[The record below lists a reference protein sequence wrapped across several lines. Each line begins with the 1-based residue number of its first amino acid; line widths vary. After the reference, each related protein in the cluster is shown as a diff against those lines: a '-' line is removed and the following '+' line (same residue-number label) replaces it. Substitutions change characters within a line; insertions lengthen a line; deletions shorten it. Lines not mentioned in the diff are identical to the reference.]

1 MSNTVKKIEEE
12 VAALSESELRTFRSW
27 FLEFDAA
34 RWDDRLT
41 CDVQA
46 GKLDGLA
53 AEALEQYGKGQC
65 KRL

>member
-1 MSNTVKKIEEE
+1 MSNTVKKIEDQ
-12 VAALSESELRTFRSW
+12 VAALSEDELGAFRSW

-34 RWDDRLT
+34 RWDEQLAR
-41 CDVQA
+41 DVPA

-53 AEALEQYGKGQC
+53 AEALEQYRRGQC